1 MFVIRYW
8 LLGIAIAC
16 GWPLHAQQAD
26 SVLLKADA
34 VIAELDSILN
44 SADSTSFLSL
54 IDSLMKSPGAPDRS
68 QLAVRLGYNSNVAS
82 TSRTLQIGQF
92 GLSPGISYFHKSG
105 AYADVS
111 AYWSQEFA
119 PSYYLTVASAGYL
132 GMLGKRYT
140 FMAEYNHFFYKTAN
154 DSLSF
159 TPYTNSIS
167 VSNFFEVKPVL
178 FRFDY
183 AFFFGEQTAHR
194 FTPSVSL
201 NLVKRNWGRIKRLAV
216 MPTYGLMLGSETIV
230 NYEFYTDWRQRALA
244 NLARE
249 RFNRPLLP
257 LFYEVRTRA
266 FGIMNHAFSLPV
278 SVSMGSWSLLLNY
291 SYNIPRALPGETL
304 TLTPGGFLAL
314 NITRYINL

>member
-1 MFVIRYW
+1 MIRHFVLW
-8 LLGIAIAC
+8 VAVAC
-16 GWPLHAQQAD
+16 WWPVLAQQAD
-26 SVLLKADA
+26 SALLKTDA

-54 IDSLMKSPGAPDRS
+54 IDSLMKSQGSTDLS
-68 QLAVRLGYNSNVAS
+68 QLALRVGYNSNVAS
-82 TSRTLQIGQF
+82 TSRSLQIGQF
-92 GLSPGISYFHKSG
+92 GLSPGVSYFHKSG

-111 AYWSQEFA
+111 AYWSQEFS

-132 GMLGKRYT
+132 GMIGKRYT
-140 FMAEYNHFFYKTAN
+140 FMAEYNHFFYKTSN

-159 TPYTNSIS
+159 TPYTNSLG
-167 VSNFFEVKPVL
+167 VSNFFELKPL
-178 FRFDY
+178 LLRFDY

-194 FTPSVSL
+194 VTPSISL
-201 NLVKRNWGRIKRLAV
+201 NFVKRNWGQLKRVAI
-216 MPTYGLMLGSETIV
+216 MPTYGLMLGSETILT
-230 NYEFYTDWRQRALA
+230 YEFYPDWRQRALT

-266 FGIMNHAFSLPV
+266 FGIMNHAFSLPI
-278 SVSMGSWSLLLNY
+278 SVSMGSWSLLVNY